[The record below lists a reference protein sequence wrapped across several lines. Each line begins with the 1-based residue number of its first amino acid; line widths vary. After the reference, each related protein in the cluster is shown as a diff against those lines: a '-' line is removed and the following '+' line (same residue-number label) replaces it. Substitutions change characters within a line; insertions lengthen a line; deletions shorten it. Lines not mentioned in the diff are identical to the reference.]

1 MRTLGALADD
11 SNATVY
17 RDAVSTII
25 DALVLVLD
33 AQPQQAQRW
42 DELAHALRLAE
53 QHQATL
59 KLVPKLQQ
67 RLAWWRRYHFRGTP
81 AHGRQR
87 DSRARRAANTLESC
101 MARTAVPR
109 CAEQILARGRPG
121 RRNATKFCLGK
132 PTSLQCT
139 ECTGKQFVMYST
151 EIGRL

>member
-1 MRTLGALADD
+1 MAC
-11 SNATVY
+11 

-81 AHGRQR
+81 PRN
-87 DSRARRAANTLESC
+87 NTTSTLDAELIFSSLHC
-101 MARTAVPR
+101 SYVRTPLR
-109 CAEQILARGRPG
+109 
-121 RRNATKFCLGK
+121 
-132 PTSLQCT
+132 
-139 ECTGKQFVMYST
+139 
-151 EIGRL
+151 